1 MFYIFKHE
9 LAPVSIR
16 SETSQFTGA
25 CWQPKKTGTHGKWI
39 SSTWCQPD
47 AWPISRKLPVRK
59 PSCDLSQFLWNL
71 RPSMN
76 CQILFYL
83 EALFLHCTPK
93 EMKSLARGKS
103 WWYSSI
109 KTFRELWG
117 KDWRLVPC
125 AKDSMWAE
133 YGFCTQATASTST
146 VSVKMRQPLFQMS
159 WDSASIV
166 ESKARI

>member
-1 MFYIFKHE
+1 MCEMFYIFKHE

-83 EALFLHCTPK
+83 EALLLHCTPK
-93 EMKSLARGKS
+93 EMKSFAQGTNLQS
-103 WWYSSI
+103 FPQSSRKVLI
-109 KTFRELWG
+109 DEYHQLLPR
-117 KDWRLVPC
+117 
-125 AKDSMWAE
+125 AKDFISF
-133 YGFCTQATASTST
+133 GVQCKNNAS
-146 VSVKMRQPLFQMS
+146 K
-159 WDSASIV
+159 
-166 ESKARI
+166 